1 MSNGPGTSPQLPALA
16 SQVWGCQLA
25 PHAAP
30 AFLQGQTKGR
40 GLACALAK
48 LPQLETRRCG
58 GGFLTWGYVAGAARR
73 LHRSRTLTGSFQ
85 ASAGHLFLGG
95 TFFPFLRAFERPMAI
110 ACSRLLTG
118 PPRPPGPLSAVPR
131 L

>member
-73 LHRSRTLTGSFQ
+73 LHRSRILTGSFQ
-85 ASAGHLFLGG
+85 PSASSASFATL
-95 TFFPFLRAFERPMAI
+95 
-110 ACSRLLTG
+110 
-118 PPRPPGPLSAVPR
+118 PRRRWHRDWYSNEISS
-131 L
+131 